1 MLDRLFVYFMSGL
14 IVLVALSPVQFLISV
29 REVNRLAIDIGHLQ
43 GSGNNKIMIFCIR
56 AISYSRQNLCD
67 RRCFLPRRRQ
77 LSTSARRLPKLK
89 SSSHGRDTG
98 GREGDDTPPPYIIF
112 GFGLPMFGITAASFY
127 AYYAHLDNAPYTN
140 RRRLLATSLQWEAA
154 MGHEQYKA
162 LLNQYDQDILPKD
175 HRASVT
181 VQRVGSRIAAAAEK
195 CSQEW
200 RATKHRSNLHKIPNP
215 PYTYTVVRSPDANAF
230 VLPGNHVFVLTGLF
244 KYAHDEDELASVLGH
259 EMAHN
264 ISRHAGERVSESF
277 LLAIVRRLALII
289 DPSGILFTFLIP
301 AEQLFFTLP
310 HNREHEMEA
319 DRIGI
324 ILASEACY
332 DPHAAKRVFSRMKE
346 DMDLGSRG
354 QVSPP
359 EWLSTH
365 PGYDTRLSLFD
376 QWMPEAL
383 ERYNRDSGNKCRPIR
398 EEMKR
403 ARRLAS
409 EAHNG

>member
-1 MLDRLFVYFMSGL
+1 MN
-14 IVLVALSPVQFLISV
+14 ALQIPHRHRI
-29 REVNRLAIDIGHLQ
+29 RMNH
-43 GSGNNKIMIFCIR
+43 IR
-56 AISYSRQNLCD
+56 ACYSPLIIRERQ
-67 RRCFLPRRRQ
+67 CFLQLRPRQ
-77 LSTSARRLPKLK
+77 LLFISSARSLVRG
-89 SSSHGRDTG
+89 SNGTRDRGRNG
-98 GREGDDTPPPYIIF
+98 NIPPPYILF
-112 GFGLPMFGITAASFY
+112 GFGVPLVGITATSIY
-127 AYYAHLDNAPYTN
+127 AYYSCLDNVPYTN
-140 RRRLLATSLQWEAA
+140 RRRLLATSPQWEAA
-154 MGHEQYKA
+154 MGHEQYNA
-162 LLNQYDQDILPKD
+162 LLKQYGQDILPKD

-181 VQRVGSRIAAAAEK
+181 VQRVGSRIATAADGFSREWNM
-195 CSQEW
+195 SQKQN
-200 RATKHRSNLHKIPNP
+200 T
-215 PYTYTVVRSPDANAF
+215 PYTYTVIRSPDANAF

-264 ISRHAGERVSESF
+264 IARHAGERVSESF

-289 DPSGILFTFLIP
+289 NPSGILFTFLIP
-301 AEQLFFTLP
+301 AEQLLLTLP

-332 DPHAAKRVFSRMKE
+332 DPNAAKRVFSRMKDE
-346 DMDLGSRG
+346 MEHGNQG

-383 ERYNRDSGNKCRPIR
+383 EKFNRDSGSKCRSIR
-398 EEMKR
+398 DEMKR

-409 EAHNG
+409 EAHDSQERRGV